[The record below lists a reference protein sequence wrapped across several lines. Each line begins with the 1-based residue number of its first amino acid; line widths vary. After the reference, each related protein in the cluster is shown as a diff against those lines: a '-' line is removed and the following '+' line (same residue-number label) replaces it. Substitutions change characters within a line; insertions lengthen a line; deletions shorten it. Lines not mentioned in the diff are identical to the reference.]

1 MKHISRTVKN
11 IAGDVQYE
19 HVSTGHAAKKFVG
32 GLAYA
37 CHYQLSHVPR
47 STYDLQDRQRYWRRL
62 GDMIRLIGIQGKLHM
77 ILKPR
82 SGFRIRVL
90 LLQTPLHFS
99 GLVNSEHAVLDNQ
112 ASSPGDNDPMGSFR
126 TSLEHMSQFEET
138 EDGLFKA
145 SLNKKYAL
153 LFDRQVKYMRDMEF
167 QDEISRMKVTHP
179 NVIVLSDKHLFV
191 KNRKKY
197 TRTFKWSF
205 FRKMNTTIRYPPVNY
220 GGQMELVL
228 PQDYGVPDRKL
239 FALMIITPAREQYQ
253 VPASKVLALPVGGYD
268 DDEKELVRHQVRF
281 SSVVSECLE
290 VVREEGEDQGGA
302 GTSFGP
308 TTRSKGKGVAS
319 APSGSG
325 GRDSSSS
332 EDDRDENENKINYDK
347 MRDMFAEALDQ
358 SRQTA
363 KKEREEEKKEKKE
376 NGGDE
381 TGMFTSAWAE
391 DQGMLIQPTFDMW
404 FKDMP
409 VSMSSIVSHHSA
421 RRYCR

>member
-19 HVSTGHAAKKFVG
+19 HVSTGHAAKKYVG

-77 ILKPR
+77 ILKPK
-82 SGFRIRVL
+82 SGFRVRVL

-99 GLVNSEHAVLDNQ
+99 GLVTADHAVLDNQ

-138 EDGLFKA
+138 EDGVFKA
-145 SLNKKYAL
+145 SLNKKYAS
-153 LFDRQVKYMRDMEF
+153 LFDRQVKYMRDLEF

-179 NVIVLSDKHLFV
+179 NVVVLSDKHLFV

-197 TRTFKWSF
+197 TRTFKWAF

-220 GGQMELVL
+220 GGQMELIL
-228 PQDYGVPDRKL
+228 PQDYGVPDRKI
-239 FALMIITPAREQYQ
+239 FALMIITPAREQYE
-253 VPASKVLALPVGGYD
+253 VPASKVLALPVGAHA
-268 DDEKELVRHQVRF
+268 DEQELVRHQVRF
-281 SSVVSECLE
+281 SSVVSERLE
-290 VVREEGEDQGGA
+290 AVQEEEDMGDGA
-302 GTSFGP
+302 GTSGGR
-308 TTRSKGKGVAS
+308 TTRSKGKGKSS
-319 APSGSG
+319 APSRGG
-325 GRDSSSS
+325 GRGSSSS
-332 EDDRDENENKINYDK
+332 EEDQDENENKIDYGK
-347 MRDMFAEALDQ
+347 MRDMFVQALDR
-358 SRQTA
+358 SRHTA
-363 KKEREEEKKEKKE
+363 KKEREEEKKEKEEK
-376 NGGDE
+376 GGDE

-409 VSMSSIVSHHSA
+409 VSMSSIVSRHGA
-421 RRYCR
+421 RRYRR